1 MLCIGRSGAGLGG
14 SVRASDNVVLLHGW
28 NKVLANVPTVG
39 GQIKDD
45 EQHDSAHWAGRI
57 CILSQSIAVV

>member
-28 NKVLANVPTVG
+28 NKVLASVLTG
-39 GQIKDD
+39 GGRIKDG
-45 EQHDSAHWAGRI
+45 EQHDSAH
-57 CILSQSIAVV
+57 

>member
-28 NKVLANVPTVG
+28 NNVFANVLTG
-39 GQIKDD
+39 GRQIKDG
-45 EQHDSAHWAGRI
+45 EQHDSAR
-57 CILSQSIAVV
+57 